1 MTNSDKLNLVSVAV
15 FFLTLALAFVAAALG
30 WV

>member
-1 MTNSDKLNLVSVAV
+1 MTNGDKLNLVSVVA
-15 FFLTLALAFVAAALG
+15 FLATLALAFVAAAMG